1 MHSLREPRVPMQL
14 RVEILGTDWEGKPYQ
29 ESTFTSNISR
39 TGTRLSR
46 ASSLRRVGERV
57 ELRRGKDKA
66 PYTVIWIGTPGSQ
79 VEGQI
84 GMRCLDPIKNI
95 WGVPLPPSVRASS
108 DEEWAKFSAGLPAI
122 APVDETGQPQAAQ
135 SAAPGGATLE
145 AEEATGV
152 EEIPVPLEAPEAT
165 PALEP
170 VAAQSDSKSGSLEE
184 AFARLQAE
192 EPADSGEPTATLPTS
207 ETAAPDAPPAY
218 PEQSRGVFAAADD
231 NEGAPAELPAPSVEP
246 DTVTYG
252 PQFLPEPQTPATK
265 PFYQR
270 PVIYLGIGAAL
281 LLLLV
286 ISWTR
291 TRTVPTQ
298 PEASSPVSASST
310 EPAPISSGPAA
321 PPPATVQE
329 TPPAP
334 NQPQP
339 TQTQP
344 LQIEQVPQPQTAP
357 PKVRAVVPVAAGNF
371 AVQVGAYESA
381 ATAQAL
387 ANSLGSRYDCKGI
400 VDTVETSGKTL
411 HRVRLLAPSQAD
423 AKALAAR
430 VRRERAFDAIV
441 VKLD

>member
-46 ASSLRRVGERV
+46 AASLRRVGERV

-95 WGVPLPPSVRASS
+95 WGVPLPPSVLVSS
-108 DEEWAKFSAGLPAI
+108 DEEWAKLSAGLPAM

-145 AEEATGV
+145 SDETTGV
-152 EEIPVPLEAPEAT
+152 EEIPVPLEEPEAT
-165 PALEP
+165 SALEP

-192 EPADSGEPTATLPTS
+192 EPADSGEPTATLAADQ
-207 ETAAPDAPPAY
+207 TAAPDTPPVY
-218 PEQSRGVFAAADD
+218 PEQGRGVFAAD
-231 NEGAPAELPAPSVEP
+231 NDYEGTPAELPAPSVEP

-252 PQFLPEPQTPATK
+252 PQFLPEPQTPVTK

-298 PEASSPVSASST
+298 PEATSPVSASST
-310 EPAPISSGPAA
+310 EPAA

-329 TPPAP
+329 MPPAP
-334 NQPQP
+334 PQPQP

-344 LQIEQVPQPQTAP
+344 IQIEQVPQPQTAP
-357 PKVRAVVPVAAGNF
+357 PKARAVVPVAEGNF

-400 VDTVETSGKTL
+400 VDTVETGGRTL